1 MARHTT
7 RSLRPVPQYQTTG
20 GAPSSLPKSKVS
32 VESRVSPV
40 SIIEQSPD
48 AIVVADATG
57 RILLV
62 NRRTEVLFGYSRQEL
77 MSQSIELLLS
87 EWFARSERRPSPRT
101 HDGAPGARPIQYR
114 LERLGRSRDGREFPV
129 EISLGPM
136 FSQEEGDDPLVI
148 NCIREVSELNQVQ
161 EGQAAAPATPLQSEE
176 WFRSMA
182 DTAPVLLW
190 VAGTDALVTFVN
202 VPWLRFTGRRVEQ
215 ELGNGWT
222 EGVHPDDYQR
232 CLETYLTAFHARQ
245 SFTME
250 YRLRRFDGEYRWLVD
265 TGVPRFAQD
274 GSFEGYIGSAIDITE
289 REQLKQEREEAEARE
304 WAASE
309 VAHHMDQFFAVA
321 AHDIRSPVTAVVGNV
336 QLAQR
341 RVGYLQEAL
350 HTLGNKET
358 AIVEPVVESLTA
370 ARTSVDRLVRLT
382 NLLFDVAQARGGT
395 LEVRL
400 IPCDLAMAV
409 QEQVTAQRLA
419 ASGRT
424 IYLEKPDTPVL
435 VIGDADRLG
444 QVLSNYISN
453 ALKYSADD
461 QPVRVLVELD
471 GGTAIVSVQD
481 KGRGL
486 PAEEQEQVWDLFH
499 RVPGIELQSSTGGG
513 GSLGLGLYISKRI
526 VELHHGQVGVESEE
540 GQGSTFWFRLPLATD
555 ATAV

>member
-7 RSLRPVPQYQTTG
+7 RSPRPEPQYRTPG
-20 GAPSSLPKSKVS
+20 GAPSSLPKSTVS
-32 VESRVSPV
+32 APSRVFPT
-40 SIIEQSPD
+40 SIVEQSPD
-48 AIVVADATG
+48 AIVVADAAG

-62 NRRTEVLFGYSRQEL
+62 NRRTELLFGYSRQEL
-77 MSQSIELLLS
+77 MGQPIELLV
-87 EWFARSERRPSPRT
+87 SERFHAEQRPSPRT
-101 HDGAPGARPIQYR
+101 HSAAPGAPSIQSR
-114 LERLGRSRDGREFPV
+114 LERLGRRRDGREFPV

-136 FSQEEGDDPLVI
+136 SIQEEGGDPLVI
-148 NCIREVSELNQVQ
+148 NCIREVSELRQVQ
-161 EGQAAAPATPLQSEE
+161 EGRAAAPATPLQSEE

-190 VAGTDALVTFVN
+190 VAGTDSLVTFVN
-202 VPWLRFTGRRVEQ
+202 APWLRFTGRRVEQ

-265 TGVPRFAQD
+265 SGVPRFAQD

-289 REQLKQEREEAEARE
+289 REQLKQEREEAKARE

-309 VAHHMDQFFAVA
+309 VAHHMDQFFALA

-341 RVGYLQEAL
+341 RVGHLREAL
-350 HTLGNKET
+350 HTSGSKDT
-358 AIVEPVVESLTA
+358 ALVDPVVESLTS

-382 NLLFDVAQARGGT
+382 NLLFDVAQARVGT

-400 IPCDLAMAV
+400 IPCDLALVV

-419 ASGRT
+419 ASGRA
-424 IYLEKPDTPVL
+424 IYLEKPDMPVI

-461 QPVRVLVELD
+461 QPVHVVLELD
-471 GGTAIVSVQD
+471 ADAAIVSVRD

-486 PAEEQEQVWDLFH
+486 PAEELQQVWELFH
-499 RVPGIELQSSTGGG
+499 RAPGIELQSSTGGS

-526 VELHHGQVGVESEE
+526 VKLHHGQVGVESEE
-540 GQGSTFWFRLPLATD
+540 GRGSTFWFRLPLAAD

>member
-1 MARHTT
+1 MAHHTT
-7 RSLRPVPQYQTTG
+7 RSPRPEPQYRTPG
-20 GAPSSLPKSKVS
+20 GATSSLTKPKVS
-32 VESRVSPV
+32 VESIV
-40 SIIEQSPD
+40 EQSPD
-48 AIVVADATG
+48 AIVVADAAG
-57 RILLV
+57 RVLLV
-62 NRRTEVLFGYSRQEL
+62 NRRTEELFGYSRQEL
-77 MSQSIELLLS
+77 MGQSIELL
-87 EWFARSERRPSPRT
+87 FSERFDAEQRPSPRT
-101 HDGAPGARPIQYR
+101 HDVAPGARPMR
-114 LERLGRSRDGREFPV
+114 SHLKLLGRSRDVREFPV
-129 EISLGPM
+129 EVSLGPM
-136 FSQEEGDDPLVI
+136 PSQEEGDDPLVI
-148 NCIREVSELNQVQ
+148 SCIREVSEPRQVQ
-161 EGQAAAPATPLQSEE
+161 EGPAAVETAPLQSEE

-190 VAGTDALVTFVN
+190 VAGTDSLVTFVN
-202 VPWLRFTGRRVEQ
+202 APWLRFTGRRVEQ

-232 CLETYLTAFHARQ
+232 CLETYLTAFRARQ

-265 TGVPRFAQD
+265 SGVPRFAQD

-289 REQLKQEREEAEARE
+289 REQLKKEREEAEARE

-336 QLAQR
+336 QIAQR
-341 RVGYLQEAL
+341 RADNLRGALQPPGSEEA
-350 HTLGNKET
+350 TI
-358 AIVEPVVESLTA
+358 ADPVVQSLTA

-382 NLLFDVAQARGGT
+382 NLLFDVALARFGT

-400 IPCDLAMAV
+400 IPCDLALVV
-409 QEQVTAQRLA
+409 QEQVAAQRLA

-424 IYLEKPDTPVL
+424 IYLEQPDQPVL

-461 QPVRVLVELD
+461 RPVDVLLELD
-471 GGTAIVSVQD
+471 GGAAVVSVRD

-486 PAEEQEQVWDLFH
+486 PEEEQEQVWDLFH
-499 RVPGIELQSSTGGG
+499 RAPGVELQSSTGGG

-526 VELHHGQVGVESEE
+526 VELHHGQVGLESEE
-540 GQGSTFWFRLPLATD
+540 GRGSTFWFRLPLAD
-555 ATAV
+555 ATSS